1 MKILSKISKDDINIL
16 KSFQNPTDSVVL
28 VFEGVCYA
36 FDEDQFVKSVPVAPG
51 SIEKKKDFWDYSKKK
66 VLNDKLLHRVR
77 EFDSDRI
84 RAINPAKIEKL
95 KTFVKNP
102 LFDEDK
108 IANASTAAANLSKW
122 IRAVVQTYDA
132 LLIVEPKKKQLEQA
146 ESDLKSAEETLAI
159 KQAALKEVMDL
170 LAKLQSDYDTAK
182 KEKEDL
188 QAEVTTKLLI
198 VLNYIFIIIYLKN
211 SGNQM

>member
-95 KTFVKNP
+95 K
-102 LFDEDK
+102 
-108 IANASTAAANLSKW
+108 
-122 IRAVVQTYDA
+122 
-132 LLIVEPKKKQLEQA
+132 
-146 ESDLKSAEETLAI
+146 
-159 KQAALKEVMDL
+159 
-170 LAKLQSDYDTAK
+170 
-182 KEKEDL
+182 
-188 QAEVTTKLLI
+188 
-198 VLNYIFIIIYLKN
+198 
-211 SGNQM
+211 